1 VTELPFSTRALL
13 YLYSTRNIVACVA
26 ALLGPLLLFLGV
38 IRDGWLLITAA
49 LYAAGYFATPAPRV
63 VDARLAQ
70 SLSFDALIERLD
82 RIIGE
87 AKPELQP
94 GMIKRLESIRESVTE
109 VLPKL
114 ADVHGFDDNLYTIR
128 ETVLRYLPET
138 LASYVSLPRAFRASH
153 ALKDGKS
160 ARDLLTEQLAVLD
173 EQMTEVVANVARGD
187 AEALVANGQFLESRF
202 REREF
207 LNLDR
212 RSTPAAARPGR

>member
-1 VTELPFSTRALL
+1 VTDLPFSTRALL
-13 YLYSTRNIVACVA
+13 YLYSTRNIVACAA

-70 SLSFDALIERLD
+70 SMSFEALIERLD
-82 RIIGE
+82 RIISE

-94 GMIKRLESIRESVTE
+94 AMIQHLESIRLSVTE

-114 ADVHGFDDNLYTIR
+114 ADAQGFNDNLYTIR
-128 ETVLRYLPET
+128 ETVTRYLPET
-138 LASYVSLPRAFRASH
+138 LASYVSLPRAFRGSH
-153 ALKDGKS
+153 ALKDGKT
-160 ARDLLTEQLAVLD
+160 ARDLLTEQLTVLD

-202 REREF
+202 RERQF

-212 RSTPAAARPGR
+212 PTPAATQPGR